1 MTGVAT
7 EGPYQTGLPVWKKSG
22 DRHTAGRLSH
32 DRSPG
37 VQWLITVCVVVL
49 LTGSCRTSLINP
61 LGSGDPL
68 YGARMSAAVALADNR
83 LVPASAVTGKQ
94 YLTLDDCRRL
104 ALARNLDLRAAR
116 VDELTKEMIRDS
128 SGKKIL
134 PHLVWAS
141 ELGRRDN
148 YGYSFSDVL
157 GQEGLSPNPAAPSPG
172 AGVTNYSVAHER
184 STWRYSMELNWSPTD
199 ALLAYYLTRSGH
211 NDTLRA
217 HFQKVR
223 VAQKL
228 VGTVDTS
235 FYRLLSL
242 QKRCPMA
249 KRLTGIRSRVLEES
263 ERLYQEKLVPVEQCH
278 RARQKYLKASRVLL
292 GIEDDLERQRNVMFS
307 ALSLSPD
314 RCVDAGVH
322 VTGALVRPAFRECI
336 PVIELTA
343 VRNRPEAQVAGL
355 TTANSINDLT
365 RSLVRCFPKLTGFW
379 RYTRDKDHYLLHKDW
394 KEIGFRVYFDLA
406 EWLSNW
412 DEKKAAKYNVT
423 KMELDGGAV
432 TLGIAVQ
439 ARMAALSY
447 FRSLKELEYAA
458 SALRSSERVLRSAR
472 VKHASNDLTK
482 LAFLEVQ
489 ADTLEEEIDGIRA
502 VGEANAALA
511 ELYATMG
518 TNYNERKSTSE

>member
-1 MTGVAT
+1 M
-7 EGPYQTGLPVWKKSG
+7 
-22 DRHTAGRLSH
+22 
-32 DRSPG
+32 
-37 VQWLITVCVVVL
+37 
-49 LTGSCRTSLINP
+49 NP
-61 LGSGDPL
+61 LGSGGPL
-68 YGARMSAAVALADNR
+68 YSSRMSAAVALADNR
-83 LVPASAVTGKQ
+83 IVPVAAFAGKQ
-94 YLTLDDCRRL
+94 YLTLGDCRDL
-104 ALARNLDLRAAR
+104 ALARNLDLRAAK
-116 VDELTKEMIRDS
+116 VDELTREMIRDS

-141 ELGRRDN
+141 ELGQRDN

-157 GQEGLSPNPAAPSPG
+157 GQEGLSPNPGAPG
-172 AGVTNYSVAHER
+172 AGSGVTNYSVGHER
-184 STWRYSMELNWSPTD
+184 GTWRYSMELNWSPTD

-223 VAQKL
+223 VSQKL
-228 VGTVDTS
+228 VGTVDIS

-249 KRLTGIRSRVLEES
+249 KRLTNIRSRILQES
-263 ERLYQEKLVPVEQCH
+263 ERLHQEKLAPVEECH

-292 GIEDDLERQRNVMFS
+292 NIEDELERQRNIMFS
-307 ALSLSPD
+307 AMSLSPD
-314 RCVDAGVH
+314 RLVDCGVN
-322 VTGALVRPAFRECI
+322 VIGTLVRPAYCETLA
-336 PVIELTA
+336 VIEMTA

-355 TTANSINDLT
+355 STANSINDLT

-379 RYTRDKDHYLLHKDW
+379 RYTRDKDHYLLQKDW
-394 KEIGFRVYFDLA
+394 KDIGFRVYFDLA

-412 DEKKAAKYNVT
+412 DEKKAARYNVT
-423 KMELDGGAV
+423 KTDLDGGAV

-458 SALRSSERVLRSAR
+458 SALKSAERVLRSAR
-472 VKHASNDLTK
+472 VKQASNDLTR

-489 ADTLEEEIDGIRA
+489 ADTLEEEIDGVRA
-502 VGEANAALA
+502 LGEANAALA

-518 TNYNERKSTSE
+518 TNYNERRSTSQ